1 MTNRQALRASL
12 LAIFLIVTGIAVA
25 APPQALAAQRMTRN
39 VHTPPPGSVERKA
52 ILDAMRLK
60 IKELHGLDV
69 VFAVKTMNV
78 SGGWA
83 WVHTLPR
90 SADGLSRYEDF
101 SALLHND
108 NGRWRVDEIACTEPD
123 NPDCIGNPGYFRK
136 LAHRFPCV
144 PSSIFPT
151 ARSFR

>member
-1 MTNRQALRASL
+1 MTDKQALRVPL
-12 LAIFLIVTGIAVA
+12 LALFLLVSVLSAGPLQARSGQGI
-25 APPQALAAQRMTRN
+25 TRN
-39 VHTPPPGSVERKA
+39 LHTPSPGSAERRA

-60 IKELHGLDV
+60 IKELHGIDV
-69 VFAVKTMNV
+69 IFVVKTMNV

-90 SADGLSRYEDF
+90 SVDGFFRYEDF

-108 NGRWRVDEIACTEPD
+108 GKQWLVDEIACTEPD
-123 NPDCIGNPGYFRK
+123 NPDCIGSPGYFRK